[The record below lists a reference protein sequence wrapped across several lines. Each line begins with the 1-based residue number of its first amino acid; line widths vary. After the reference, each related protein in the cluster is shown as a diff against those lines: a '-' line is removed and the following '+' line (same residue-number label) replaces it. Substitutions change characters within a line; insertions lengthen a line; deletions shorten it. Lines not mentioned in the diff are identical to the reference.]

1 MRAMEISGFVTVK
14 DAAKLIK
21 LTNKRVYQ
29 LIVENKLDT
38 VQLGREYLV
47 KVKSVEKYLR
57 ARDES
62 KVSVKKHSTR
72 NGHKKRKRRAG
83 TNGR

>member
-1 MRAMEISGFVTVK
+1 MRRMDISGFVTVK
-14 DAAKLIK
+14 DAAELIS

-29 LIVENKLDT
+29 LIDEKKLDA

-57 ARDES
+57 D
-62 KVSVKKHSTR
+62 R
-72 NGHKKRKRRAG
+72 NGKRPAKNGNKRKR
-83 TNGR
+83 